1 MQSQNLES
9 GVWYD
14 PNQKSITEKD
24 DYVEFNPYTNSRKTK
39 IIDKVLSIAGNHNGK
54 VFGGYV
60 RDVIVPRLDN
70 PTAKVYFNDVD
81 IWFTNQKDADLFID
95 NTRSCLTFLDKRFDF
110 DNSRPGSNIKPGMM
124 HYTFGRVQYQ
134 LYKADKFISFFDVV
148 VSETIPVDDF
158 DVNCLNYQ
166 YTDKGKIVRYCS
178 NNTDTVVI
186 EEIIQKIKNKTAFM
200 LSSYVP
206 KMYTKTS
213 YGIIDYLYF
222 VNRLNKKYLS
232 RGWTIYCLNMHKFPL
247 TISEEW
253 IKKVLQPTAKL
264 YLTCKSS

>member
-1 MQSQNLES
+1 MQSQILEA

-14 PNQKSITEKD
+14 QKSITEKD
-24 DYVEFNPYTNSRKTK
+24 DYAISRKTE
-39 IIDKVLSIAGNHNGK
+39 IIDKVLAVAGNHNGR

-60 RDVIVPRLDN
+60 RDVIVPRLDS
-70 PTAKVYFNDVD
+70 PTTKVYFNDVD

-95 NTRSCLTFLDKRFDF
+95 NVKSGLSFLDKRYVFVT
-110 DNSRPGSNIKPGMM
+110 SRPGSNCSIIKPGMM

-166 YTDKGKIVRYCS
+166 YTDKGKIARYCS
-178 NNTDTVVI
+178 NATDTVVI

-232 RGWTIYCLNMHKFPL
+232 RGWTIYCLNMHKFPSV
-247 TISEEW
+247 ISKEW

-264 YLTCKSS
+264 FLTCNSS